1 MAADKQSLTVE
12 NFIMRIKEMDDRE
25 RKKIRLQDLID
36 IILLLPDNFNI
47 KEVEKIKTLEETIAN
62 LVASV
67 ENIRSQ
73 SVQNA
78 AEIINLNSRNN
89 DLETQNEQI
98 LSDIH
103 ILKQN
108 EEFEKFDEDIRE
120 INHHIN
126 SIEQYL
132 RVNNL
137 EIVGLPEPGVN
148 ESNEDIIIEALNT
161 LNDLEN
167 KLSSADIDISHP
179 IPSKRRDKKRVSV
192 VRFLSR
198 KSKFD
203 VLAAKKQ
210 MRNFKFRNNEVF
222 INEHLSPDNR
232 TLFALAAE
240 KKKALNY
247 KYLWTKNGVTFMRQ
261 HERSEI
267 FTISSNEDLDK
278 LCRDED

>member
-1 MAADKQSLTVE
+1 MKL
-12 NFIMRIKEMDDRE
+12 
-25 RKKIRLQDLID
+25 KIRIQ
-36 IILLLPDNFNI
+36 
-47 KEVEKIKTLEETIAN
+47 KT
-62 LVASV
+62 
-67 ENIRSQ
+67 
-73 SVQNA
+73 
-78 AEIINLNSRNN
+78 
-89 DLETQNEQI
+89 
-98 LSDIH
+98 
-103 ILKQN
+103 KYY
-108 EEFEKFDEDIRE
+108 
-120 INHHIN
+120 IN

-232 TLFALAAE
+232 TLFALATE
-240 KKKALNY
+240 KKKSLNF
-247 KYLWTKNGVTFMRQ
+247 KYL
-261 HERSEI
+261 
-267 FTISSNEDLDK
+267 
-278 LCRDED
+278 